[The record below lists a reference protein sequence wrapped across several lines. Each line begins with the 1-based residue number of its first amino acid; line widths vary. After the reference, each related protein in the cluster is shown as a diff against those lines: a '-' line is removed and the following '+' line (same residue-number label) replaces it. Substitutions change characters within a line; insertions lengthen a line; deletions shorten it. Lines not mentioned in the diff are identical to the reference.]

1 VEKPEGKRPFER
13 PRHRWENNITIDLY
27 EMGWGAIDWNV
38 LVQNR
43 DGQQVPIHAVINL
56 QVP

>member
-13 PRHRWENNITIDLY
+13 PRHRWKNNITIDLY
-27 EMGWGAIDWNV
+27 EMRWGAIDWNV

-43 DGQQVPIHAVINL
+43 DGWQALIHAVINL